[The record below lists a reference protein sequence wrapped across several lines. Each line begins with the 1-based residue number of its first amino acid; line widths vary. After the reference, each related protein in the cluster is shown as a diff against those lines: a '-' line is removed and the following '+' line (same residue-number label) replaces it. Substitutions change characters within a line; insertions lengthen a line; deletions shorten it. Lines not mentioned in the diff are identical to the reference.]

1 METKAVIGKEAAVTH
16 VRGMVG
22 LFMVWT
28 MFMFVCV
35 WT

>member
-1 METKAVIGKEAAVTH
+1 MIGKEAAATH
-16 VRGMVG
+16 GRGMVG

-28 MFMFVCV
+28 IFMFVCV